1 MSRKRLT
8 KKQKAKN
15 RADYNR
21 IRKAYETT
29 DKSVT
34 YVQFKRIVKGRA
46 KGLGESLG
54 EAARKTAHSLA
65 FTTSEQIGKENILKG
80 LKEDFRDTYDELRRK
95 MGKFKKGEKMIDKL
109 SWDKDKK
116 MWKVTS
122 STGQEYWVDISNSPK
137 QAYIIG

>member
-1 MSRKRLT
+1 MKKLT

-15 RADYNR
+15 RANYKR

-29 DKSVT
+29 DKSVDYKT
-34 YVQFKRIVKGRA
+34 FKKIVMGRS
-46 KGLGESLG
+46 KGLGESIG
-54 EAARKTAHSLA
+54 EAARKTAHSYA
-65 FTTSEQIGKENILKG
+65 FTTAEQIGKENILSG
-80 LKEDFRDTYDELRRK
+80 LKSEFRDTYDELRRK
-95 MGKFKKGEKMIDKL
+95 MGKFSKGEHMIDRL
-109 SWDKDKK
+109 SWDNNKK